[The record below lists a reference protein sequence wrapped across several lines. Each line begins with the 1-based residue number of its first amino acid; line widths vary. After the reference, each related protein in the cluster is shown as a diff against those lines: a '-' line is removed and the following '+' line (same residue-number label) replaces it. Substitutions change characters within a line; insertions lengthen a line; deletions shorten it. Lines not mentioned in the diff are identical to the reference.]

1 MQSRVRTPAGHRS
14 AVPAGLGRVAASTL
28 ADQHEPSA
36 APGLGG
42 QLQATP
48 GGQGQRFLRL
58 SDDQTDRGRA
68 QGLLATPEQV
78 GLIGG
83 AQQM

>member
-14 AVPAGLGRVAASTL
+14 AVPAGLGRVAASTF

-48 GGQGQRFLRL
+48 SGQGERL
-58 SDDQTDRGRA
+58 FRLGDDQADRGCA
-68 QGLLATPEQV
+68 QGLLNAPQQV
-78 GLIGG
+78 SL
-83 AQQM
+83 A